1 MAAPEGNQF
10 AAGHGHGR
18 PKKIES
24 PNLLLDLFK
33 EYQQYCKD
41 NPIFK
46 EDYVGKDAM
55 RVHRELERPLTWV
68 GFECFL
74 SDREIIQDL
83 GDYES
88 NKEGRYED
96 FAAIISRIKKYI
108 EHDQFTGAA
117 VGIYQQNIIARK
129 LGLVD
134 KQENQMSG
142 EINTNI
148 TDTQFQQLLQAARN
162 NASTSSQGE

>member
-1 MAAPEGNQF
+1 MPA
-10 AAGHGHGR
+10 GR
-18 PKKIES
+18 PKNIES
-24 PNLLLDLFK
+24 PHSLLELFK
-33 EYQQYCKD
+33 QYQQYCKD
-41 NPIFK
+41 NPILK
-46 EDYVGKDAM
+46 EDYVGKDAK
-55 RVHRELERPLTWV
+55 RVYRELERPLTWV
-68 GFECFL
+68 GFECYL
-74 SDREIIQDL
+74 SDMEIINDL

-88 NKEGRYED
+88 NKDGRYEEY
-96 FAAIISRIKKYI
+96 ATIISRIKKYI
-108 EHDQFTGAA
+108 EQDQFSGAA